1 MGVKFGITSSDI
13 SNAEVDKSHIALE
26 TDDV

>member
-1 MGVKFGITSSDI
+1 MDVKFGIRSTDI
-13 SNAEVDKSHIALE
+13 SNAQVDKSHIALE